1 MATYISRLAFI
12 ALVLVAALACKP
24 TEPLRIDA
32 IQLGRSLNPDNT
44 VATHSTLFKPSDT
57 VYVSILTPEAGSGNL
72 SVRWLYAGR
81 LVDEPTKNVS
91 YSSGAATAFPLLSGN
106 GLPPGDYSVQVLL
119 DGEPVGTR
127 AFHVK

>member
-1 MATYISRLAFI
+1 MASLILRLAFI
-12 ALVLVAALACKP
+12 PLVLAVALGCKP

-44 VATHSTLFKPSDT
+44 VSKHSTLFKSNDT
-57 VYVSILTPEAGSGNL
+57 VYASILTPEAGSGNIG
-72 SVRWLYAGR
+72 VRWMYQGR
-81 LVDEPTKNVS
+81 LVDEPTKSVS
-91 YSSGAATAFPLLSGN
+91 YKSAAATSFNLQNGN

-127 AFHVK
+127 SFHVQ

>member
-1 MATYISRLAFI
+1 MASLSSRLI
-12 ALVLVAALACKP
+12 LITIVLAAALACKP

-57 VYVSILTPEAGSGNL
+57 VHVSILTPEAGSGNIG
-72 SVRWLYAGR
+72 VRWMYGGK
-81 LVDEPTKNVS
+81 VIDEPTRSVS
-91 YSSGAATAFPLLSGN
+91 YRGGAATSFNLQNGN
-106 GLPPGDYSVQVLL
+106 GLPPGDYSVQVVL